1 MMQVEYCENHLRH
14 LEVTSQQL
22 LQVSAEQVSATLTD
36 MPVQPVDA
44 VACNVFMLILTAC
57 S

>member
-36 MPVQPVDA
+36 MLVQPVDA